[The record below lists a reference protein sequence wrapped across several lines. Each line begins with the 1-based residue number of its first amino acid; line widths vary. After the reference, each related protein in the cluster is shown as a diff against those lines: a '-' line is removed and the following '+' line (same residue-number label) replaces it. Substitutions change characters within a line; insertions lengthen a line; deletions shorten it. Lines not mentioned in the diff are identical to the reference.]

1 MKSHLDV
8 RRDVPSKSEGAAQTC
23 TCVCASC
30 SRADITD
37 MQVSWVPNMAP
48 VFSLCKLAEE
58 PKPTPLIH
66 PWPVILQLP
75 PNLLLLWPSVVI
87 FTGKQPSS
95 DCHLRALSH
104 HNVSSKAS
112 Y

>member
-1 MKSHLDV
+1 MSVKSHLDV

-23 TCVCASC
+23 TCVLHACRYSK
-30 SRADITD
+30 RAGIL
-37 MQVSWVPNMAP
+37 
-48 VFSLCKLAEE
+48 VFSLCKLAGE

-66 PWPVILQLP
+66 PYPVILQLP

-95 DCHLRALSH
+95 DYHLRALSH
-104 HNVSSKAS
+104 HNVS
-112 Y
+112 YYLFLL